1 MGHIICDIQRLGV
14 GMQSCTFNHTC
25 RRGNRLAHSLAKRA
39 VLAADTDVWL
49 EELSQDLVDVFQ
61 FDLS

>member
-1 MGHIICDIQRLGV
+1 MLACRVVLSIIHVRG
-14 GMQSCTFNHTC
+14 GGG
-25 RRGNRLAHSLAKRA
+25 GNRLAHSLAKRA

-49 EELSQDLVDVFQ
+49 KELPQDLVDVFQ

>member
-1 MGHIICDIQRLGV
+1 
-14 GMQSCTFNHTC
+14 MQFCNFIHTC
-25 RRGNRLAHSLAKRA
+25 RGGNRLAHSLAKRV

-49 EELSQDLVDVFQ
+49 EELPQDLVNVFQ